1 MLSEVVLQ
9 VSTMIMMRLSDPGT
23 TIQIPEANRSL
34 FQYYGVPTGFYNE
47 IYFKEALKQVNS
59 AQDTV
64 NAANLCKIYGT
75 DDLYYEYSV
84 RFKELVRD
92 LLYYSMTTVCA
103 DLVKFDVAHSVT
115 AANELISLLDRIVTF
130 IEQFRHKQDLGE
142 KEEVDHDLKLL
153 RSILRIFRA
162 TIHQNALPYRS
173 FPDAAAHFAD
183 LKSRQ
188 IRKIVMKN
196 KEDISEKYASIIKEH
211 ELLSKRFED
220 RTLLRLVLFR
230 AYL

>member
-9 VSTMIMMRLSDPGT
+9 VSTMIMMRLSDPGSGLRQLAMRQGLGDLAVSSGFVADEVSETARPFMNLGSGIAAGPCST

-103 DLVKFDVAHSVT
+103 VGV
-115 AANELISLLDRIVTF
+115 
-130 IEQFRHKQDLGE
+130 
-142 KEEVDHDLKLL
+142 
-153 RSILRIFRA
+153 
-162 TIHQNALPYRS
+162 
-173 FPDAAAHFAD
+173 
-183 LKSRQ
+183 
-188 IRKIVMKN
+188 
-196 KEDISEKYASIIKEH
+196 
-211 ELLSKRFED
+211 
-220 RTLLRLVLFR
+220 
-230 AYL
+230 